1 MKPFIIPIIAMVLCL
16 SSVCAADSSKDSSN
30 YCKNETSW
38 QQWHE
43 LLTKHPQ
50 DDAIHALYAT
60 RRGLCSMVE
69 SGHIDLNRAT
79 RIFERMRDSL
89 IDRYREHEQVEQEG
103 ENRAM

>member
-1 MKPFIIPIIAMVLCL
+1 MESSNIPIIVLALCL
-16 SSVCAADSSKDSSN
+16 SSFCATDTGKDSSN
-30 YCKNETSW
+30 YCKDETSW

-43 LLTKHPQ
+43 LLAKHPQ
-50 DDAIHALYAT
+50 DDAIHSLYAT

-89 IDRYREHEQVEQEG
+89 IDRYREQDKMEQKG
-103 ENRAM
+103 EKQTM